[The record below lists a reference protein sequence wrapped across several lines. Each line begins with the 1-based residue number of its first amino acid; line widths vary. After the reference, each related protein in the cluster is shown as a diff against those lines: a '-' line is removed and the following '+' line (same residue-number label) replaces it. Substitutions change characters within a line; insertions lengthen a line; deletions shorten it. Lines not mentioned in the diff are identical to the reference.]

1 MPKVSEDQNMKIEE
15 VWRKFLVTGEYSPER
30 RMRHFF
36 SILPH
41 NPRCKMCYAPFQGV
55 GAQVVRVLFGKRPAK
70 MNPKF
75 CNVCEEFASRY
86 HGGLEIE
93 LSLLFA
99 DVRGSTTLAESM
111 SVYDFSRLIDRFYR
125 ASTDVLI
132 RNDALIDK
140 LIGDEVTGLFVP
152 GFAGEDHARRAIEAG
167 VELLHATGH
176 GGSGDPWVPVGVGIH
191 TGVAFVGAVGSTD
204 GVTDITALGDAPNVA
219 ARLASLAGAGV
230 VLVSEEAGKAS
241 GLVLEGLEMR
251 SLELKGRSGPV
262 NVWAIRSS
270 QSIDWMN

>member
-1 MPKVSEDQNMKIEE
+1 MKIEE

>member
-1 MPKVSEDQNMKIEE
+1 MSPIKEEQITQIEE
-15 VWRKFLVTGEYSPER
+15 TWRKFLVTGEYTPER
-30 RMRHFF
+30 RMRHLFGL
-36 SILPH
+36 LPH
-41 NPRCKMCYAPFQGV
+41 NPRCKMCNAPFQGF

-75 CNVCEEFASRY
+75 CNVCEEFASRN
-86 HGGLEIE
+86 HGGLEVE
-93 LSLLFA
+93 LSMLFA

-111 SVYDFSRLIDRFYR
+111 SVHEFSRLIDRFYR

-152 GFAGEDHARRAIEAG
+152 GFAGKDHARRAIEAG
-167 VELLHATGH
+167 MELLRATGH
-176 GGSGDPWVPVGVGIH
+176 GSPEGPWVPVGVGIH
-191 TGVAFVGAVGSTD
+191 TGIAYVGAVGSTD

-219 ARLASLAGAGV
+219 ARLASLAGVGE
-230 VLVSEEAGKAS
+230 VLVSEEAGRAS

-251 SLELKGRSGPV
+251 SLGLKGRSGPV
-262 NVWAIRSS
+262 NVWAIHAG
-270 QSIDWMN
+270 QSVDWLN

>member
-1 MPKVSEDQNMKIEE
+1 MPKVIEDQDIKIEE

-36 SILPH
+36 GVLPH